1 MAQTVPLDGAY
12 IRAQAKNCEEQYLQY
27 GTITAVRKCPIL
39 AEAAVDIG
47 IGGGVAADGLGILV
61 GHQMALRQ
69 AEGPAPLART
79 QCLGRNIRPQLALQF
94 WATVETLKAASE
106 SLIIANANAVAQF
119 DTQTAALRAASE
131 PLVIANA
138 NAGARLNAQVAASA
152 EAAAASAALRPA
164 MGAYAV
170 AKAAAETAANA
181 MAVSKAAAELSIA
194 AAELTANAIAVS
206 KVAAEKADNA
216 NAVSKVVLALA
227 HALAAAVAIALEDDG
242 RARIAIGAMSTLP
255 ELAGG
260 GDDGIPPGD
269 ESQQRAWESAGAGD
283 RFRLAPQ
290 KLRLA
295 WTKHRRMHRALG
307 RTYPSNDTGPCK

>member
-27 GTITAVRKCPIL
+27 GAITAVRKCPSL

-47 IGGGVAADGLGILV
+47 TGGGVAADGPGILV

-106 SLIIANANAVAQF
+106 SLSIANANAAAKFDAQM
-119 DTQTAALRAASE
+119 AALRAASE

-138 NAGARLNAQVAASA
+138 NACARLNAQVAATA

-164 MGAYAV
+164 MAACIL
-170 AKAAAETAANA
+170 AKAAIETAASA
-181 MAVSKAAAELSIA
+181 IAVSKSAV
-194 AAELTANAIAVS
+194 ELTANAIAVS

-216 NAVSKVVLALA
+216 NAVSKVVLTLV
-227 HALAAAVAIALEDDG
+227 HALAAAVAIVHEGDG

-260 GDDGIPPGD
+260 GGDGIPPGD
-269 ESQQRAWESAGAGD
+269 ESQQRAWESAGADD
-283 RFRLAPQ
+283 RLRLAPQ
-290 KLRLA
+290 KIRLV